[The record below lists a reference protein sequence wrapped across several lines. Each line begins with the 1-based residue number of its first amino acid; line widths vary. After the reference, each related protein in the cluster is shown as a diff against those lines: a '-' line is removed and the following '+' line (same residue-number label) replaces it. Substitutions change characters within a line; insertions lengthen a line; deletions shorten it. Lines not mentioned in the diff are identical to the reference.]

1 MNNNHRPMSLDEQ
14 LAAFDHTGWSILC
27 RRMQVLVIND
37 RRDLAC
43 KLLNQ
48 FVCSRFKRNVR
59 MEDHV
64 AAFLPVRISEALEKY
79 GYTTFR
85 SIKYATDEELLL
97 VDNFGE
103 KTLIHLREV
112 VRRIE
117 RGELVELPDDPSDV
131 VFERR
136 GK

>member
-1 MNNNHRPMSLDEQ
+1 
-14 LAAFDHTGWSILC
+14 
-27 RRMQVLVIND
+27 
-37 RRDLAC
+37 
-43 KLLNQ
+43 
-48 FVCSRFKRNVR
+48 

-79 GYTTFR
+79 GYETFR

-103 KTLIHLREV
+103 KTLNHLREV

-117 RGELVELPDDPSDV
+117 RGELVELPDDPSEV
-131 VFERR
+131 VFERT
-136 GK
+136 KT